1 LIDEKAQGISQ
12 PPTPNNQGPTMER
25 GPLIDILREMK
36 DTDKELDIILFGGGE
51 DRPFEIRNVV
61 EVEELKSS
69 QGIRVTTEQNY
80 IWLDASHVSAAYQ
93 ARSDLP

>member
-1 LIDEKAQGISQ
+1 
-12 PPTPNNQGPTMER
+12 MER

>member
-1 LIDEKAQGISQ
+1 
-12 PPTPNNQGPTMER
+12 MER
-25 GPLIDILREMK
+25 GPLIEILREMK

>member
-1 LIDEKAQGISQ
+1 
-12 PPTPNNQGPTMER
+12 MER
-25 GPLIDILREMK
+25 GPLIEILKDMK
-36 DTDKELDIILFGGGE
+36 NSDKELDIILSGGSE
-51 DRPFEIRNVV
+51 ERSFEIRNVV

-93 ARSDLP
+93 ARADLT

>member
-1 LIDEKAQGISQ
+1 
-12 PPTPNNQGPTMER
+12 MER
-25 GPLIDILREMK
+25 GPLIEILRDMK
-36 DTDKELDIILFGGGE
+36 DSDKELDIILFGGGE

-93 ARSDLP
+93 ARSDLT

>member
-1 LIDEKAQGISQ
+1 
-12 PPTPNNQGPTMER
+12 MER
-25 GPLIDILREMK
+25 GPLIEILRDMK
-36 DTDKELDIILFGGGE
+36 NSDKELDIILSGGSE
-51 DRPFEIRNVV
+51 DRSFEIRNVV

-93 ARSDLP
+93 ARSDLT

>member
-1 LIDEKAQGISQ
+1 
-12 PPTPNNQGPTMER
+12 MER
-25 GPLIDILREMK
+25 GPLIEILRDMK
-36 DTDKELDIILFGGGE
+36 NSDKELDIILFGSTE
-51 DRPFEIRNVV
+51 DQPFEIRNVV

-93 ARSDLP
+93 ARSDLS

>member
-1 LIDEKAQGISQ
+1 
-12 PPTPNNQGPTMER
+12 MER
-25 GPLIDILREMK
+25 GPLIVILRDMK
-36 DTDKELDIILFGGGE
+36 DSDKELDIILFGGGE

-93 ARSDLP
+93 ARSDLT

>member
-1 LIDEKAQGISQ
+1 
-12 PPTPNNQGPTMER
+12 MER

-36 DTDKELDIILFGGGE
+36 DSDKELDIILFGGGE

-93 ARSDLP
+93 ARSDLT

>member
-1 LIDEKAQGISQ
+1 
-12 PPTPNNQGPTMER
+12 MER
-25 GPLIDILREMK
+25 GPLIEILRDMK
-36 DTDKELDIILFGGGE
+36 NSDKELDIILSGGSE
-51 DRPFEIRNVV
+51 DRSFEIRNVV

-80 IWLDASHVSAAYQ
+80 IWIDASHVSAAYQ

>member
-1 LIDEKAQGISQ
+1 
-12 PPTPNNQGPTMER
+12 MER
-25 GPLIDILREMK
+25 GPLIEILRDMK
-36 DTDKELDIILFGGGE
+36 DSDKELDIILFGSTE
-51 DRPFEIRNVV
+51 DQPFEIRNVV

-93 ARSDLP
+93 ARSDLT

>member
-1 LIDEKAQGISQ
+1 
-12 PPTPNNQGPTMER
+12 MER
-25 GPLIDILREMK
+25 GPLIEILREMK
-36 DTDKELDIILFGGGE
+36 DSDKELDIILFGGGE

-80 IWLDASHVSAAYQ
+80 IWLDASHVAAAYQ
-93 ARSDLP
+93 ARSDLT

>member
-1 LIDEKAQGISQ
+1 
-12 PPTPNNQGPTMER
+12 MER
-25 GPLIDILREMK
+25 GPLIEILRDMK
-36 DTDKELDIILFGGGE
+36 NSDKELDIILSGGSE
-51 DRPFEIRNVV
+51 DRSFEIRNVV

-93 ARSDLP
+93 ARADLT

>member
-1 LIDEKAQGISQ
+1 
-12 PPTPNNQGPTMER
+12 MER
-25 GPLIDILREMK
+25 GPLIEILRDMK
-36 DTDKELDIILFGGGE
+36 DSDKELDIILFGSGE